1 MVKIKKLEINFSGQ
15 SLKDLIELKQ
25 VTGEKTVGE
34 LIKVA
39 LKYYNLLIEEKLDG
53 WSIILE
59 RRRWFK
65 SWQKEYKELKLQ
77 IGGKMR

>member
-1 MVKIKKLEINFSGQ
+1 MVKTKKLEINFSGQ
-15 SLKDLIELKQ
+15 ALKDLIELQQ